1 MNKCLFPWALNTMPM
16 LACGHPS
23 AIYTSGG
30 TAERKMLRTRSKCT
44 ISGIGFG
51 SKYLANLKV
60 SGQECGKESG
70 SVTA

>member
-1 MNKCLFPWALNTMPM
+1 MPM
-16 LACGHPS
+16 LACADPS

-44 ISGIGFG
+44 ISGFGFG

-70 SVTA
+70 SVAA

>member
-1 MNKCLFPWALNTMPM
+1 MFVSLGIEYDADASMWASF
-16 LACGHPS
+16 GHLH
-23 AIYTSGG
+23 TSGG

-60 SGQECGKESG
+60 SGQKCRKELV
-70 SVTA
+70 SVTV